1 MSVTDPALTRAPDA
15 EALEV
20 GASRMALLAEAAATG
35 GALDA
40 CRTTLPAGADGP
52 PPHHHRAAA
61 ELFFVL
67 DGGLEVLAG
76 RRLLTL
82 GPGDLVLVPPGT
94 PHAFA
99 APPGQPADVLL
110 VFAPGMAERFEYF
123 RLAGRVL
130 RGEADPA
137 EVLATQERFDNHFVD
152 SPVWRARRTTS
163 GRPG

>member
-1 MSVTDPALTRAPDA
+1 VSVIDPALTRAVDA

-20 GASRMALLAEAAATG
+20 GASRMALLAEAAVTG

-40 CRTTLPAGADGP
+40 CRTVLPAGTAGP
-52 PPHHHRAAA
+52 PPHHHRGAT
-61 ELFFVL
+61 EVFFVL

-76 RRLLTL
+76 SRLLTL
-82 GPGDLVLVPPGT
+82 GAGDLLVVPPGT
-94 PHAFA
+94 AHAFA
-99 APPGQPADVLL
+99 APPGRPADVLL
-110 VFAPGMAERFEYF
+110 VFTPGMTDRFGYL

-152 SPVWRARRTTS
+152 SPVWRTRLRPS
-163 GRPG
+163 G